1 LQTLKGRTRRF
12 ATLRRYGIALVAL
25 LAFSGPARGESL
37 DRVVA
42 VINDDV
48 ITHLELENR
57 LSGLDAEIR
66 AQGGEVPP
74 REELRKQMLQQ
85 MINDKLQ
92 LQAAKRLG
100 LSVSEEAIDEALTN
114 IARNNQLSVRQLR
127 EALASEGVSYELF
140 REGIKTQMLIN
151 QIYTRH
157 IRNRIIVTDE
167 ELDGFI
173 ASGGGRAD
181 AREYDISH
189 ILLRVSEGASQEQSN
204 RVRDRAKSIVS
215 SLDRGMAFSEAAA
228 RFSEAEDAS
237 EGGRLGWR
245 TPQQLPELFTEAL
258 SKIDVG
264 SYTKVLQSPA
274 GFHILYINDAKG
286 SNATAVTQTNVRHIL
301 VKTDEFLSESEAR
314 HRVEQLRE
322 RVLNGESF
330 ADLARV
336 HSDDPISAMKGG
348 ELGWVMPGELTG
360 SFEEAMAKLEPEQLS
375 PPVSSPFGFHLI
387 QVLDRR
393 QKNMGEE
400 VTRGR
405 ARSRLVAQ
413 KSEER
418 YESWLKRLRS
428 ESYVEILDE
437 NLKL

>member
-1 LQTLKGRTRRF
+1 MF
-12 ATLRRYGIALVAL
+12 RRYGVVIAAVLCI
-25 LAFSGPARGESL
+25 SGVVRGESL

-48 ITHLELENR
+48 ITYLELENR

-74 REELRKQMLQQ
+74 RNELRKQMLQQ

-100 LSVSEEAIDEALTN
+100 LNVSEEAVDDAVLNVAESNRLTL
-114 IARNNQLSVRQLR
+114 AQLK
-127 EALASEGVSYELF
+127 EALASEGIGYDLF
-140 REGIKTQMLIN
+140 RGSIRTQMLIS

-157 IRNRIIVTDE
+157 IRNRIVVTDE

-181 AREYDISH
+181 AREYDVSH
-189 ILLRVSEGASQEQSN
+189 ILIRLPENATPGQ
-204 RVRDRAKSIVS
+204 RDTALNKAKSIVS
-215 SLDRGMAFSEAAA
+215 SLQRGMPFAEAAAKFSEAPDAA
-228 RFSEAEDAS
+228 

-245 TPQQLPELFTEAL
+245 EPEQLPDLFTEAL
-258 SKIDVG
+258 GKIDIG
-264 SYTKVLQSPA
+264 SSTNVLQSPA
-274 GFHILYINDAKG
+274 GYHILYINDAKG
-286 SNATAVTQTNVRHIL
+286 SNASAVTQTNVRHIL
-301 VKTDEFLSESEAR
+301 IKTDEFLSEPEAR
-314 HRVEQLRE
+314 HRVEQLRD
-322 RVLNGESF
+322 RILNGESF

-336 HSDDPISAMKGG
+336 HSDDPLSAVKGG
-348 ELGWVMPGELTG
+348 ELGWIMPGELTG
-360 SFEEAMAKLEPEQLS
+360 SFEQAMDKLKPGEVSEP
-375 PPVSSPFGFHLI
+375 VFSPFGFHLI

-393 QKNMGEE
+393 QENMGEE

-405 ARSRLVAQ
+405 ARARLVAE
-413 KSEER
+413 KSDER
-418 YESWLKRLRS
+418 YESWLRRLRD
-428 ESYVEILDE
+428 ESYVEILDD